1 MKLWKNILI
10 MFIFSFILQ
19 YYLMS
24 LIMTNSYTNITN
36 SLGKIYISIIMA
48 LFMALT
54 EVVMYDYMTLKFSWI
69 YYILLSFILII
80 LIFMYKKQIGI
91 NDKEYIKEMIEHHS
105 MAIQTSEEIINK
117 THNYKVKRLAY
128 KIKNTQEE
136 EIKYMKTLLKEH
148 SYSE

>member
-36 SLGKIYISIIMA
+36 SVGKIYISLIMA
-48 LFMALT
+48 LFMGLA
-54 EVVMYDYMTLKFSWI
+54 EVIMYDSMMLKFYWK
-69 YYILLSFILII
+69 YYLLFTL
-80 LIFMYKKQIGI
+80 LLFTFIFMYKNQIGI
-91 NDKEYIKEMIEHHS
+91 SDKEYIKEMIEHHS
-105 MAIQTSEEIINK
+105 MALLTSEEIIDK

-136 EIKYMKTLLKEH
+136 EIKYMKSLLKEQD
-148 SYSE
+148 YSE

>member
-24 LIMTNSYTNITN
+24 LIITNSYTNITN
-36 SLGKIYISIIMA
+36 SVGKIYISLIMA
-48 LFMALT
+48 LFMGLA
-54 EVVMYDYMTLKFSWI
+54 EVIMYDSMMLKFYWK
-69 YYILLSFILII
+69 YYLLFTL
-80 LIFMYKKQIGI
+80 LLFTFIFMYKNQIGI
-91 NDKEYIKEMIEHHS
+91 SDKEYIKEMIEHHS
-105 MAIQTSEEIINK
+105 MALLTSEEIIDK

-136 EIKYMKTLLKEH
+136 EIKYMKSLLKEQD
-148 SYSE
+148 YSE